1 MSLAIKEMLLIE
13 EPTIQILKDEIMK
26 ISHWFVLPSFVIA
39 LCLEYFSD
47 LKFGEVI
54 KKLVL
59 ILAFMSVFYSIH
71 SEGVDLS
78 FKASEEILRKV
89 SPRNIFLRSW
99 TEVKVKTKEDA
110 SWNWIQKFSIPNI
123 NDLIGTALFVLS
135 KVFIWILKLIFSTVY
150 HLTYVF
156 APLTAIL
163 YFFPITRGSIAGTI
177 QSSLWCMFMPIVLV
191 SILAIVGNSIQVP
204 AKNGALAI
212 ISIDHIIWIFGVT
225 LLMLMTPILT
235 IGLLRGGGVALSG
248 SAIGAMMTNSAM
260 KVLKAAPMVAGGL
273 KTTAQTTTKAGSIA
287 LLEPSIKEMLRK
299 ESNSNNPYKE
309 KLNQLN
315 QKGGIKNPFKEQPSL
330 DERLAKAGMTREEAM
345 TLSKIPTKGS
355 SFIQKEASKSQATNS
370 KESSERQEHETF
382 RFDKAF
388 WNKITPEH
396 REGIRTKYGIKSEMP
411 TPNKLYYPVSRSNGL
426 DMKVNSRE
434 IRFSTPPLPKQ
445 EVRKTNKPP
454 ERNLNKGVR
463 NEIRNI

>member
-1 MSLAIKEMLLIE
+1 MNLAIKEMLLIE

-26 ISHWFVLPSFVIA
+26 FSHWFVLPSFVIA

-71 SEGVDLS
+71 SEGVNLS

-110 SWNWIQKFSIPNI
+110 SWNWLQKFSIPNI
-123 NDLIGTALFVLS
+123 NDLVGTALFILS
-135 KVFIWILKLIFSTVY
+135 KVFIWILKLIYSTVY

-177 QSSLWCMFMPIVLV
+177 QSSLWCMLMPIVLV

-204 AKNGALAI
+204 AKDGALAI
-212 ISIDHIIWIFGVT
+212 ISIDHIIWVFGVT

-235 IGLLRGGGVALSG
+235 IGILRGGGVAMSG
-248 SAIGAMMTNSAM
+248 SAIGALMTNSAM
-260 KVLKAAPMVAGGL
+260 KLVTSVPGAMNGI
-273 KTTAQTTTKAGSIA
+273 KTTSKVAKDLGKKS
-287 LLEPSIKEMLRK
+287 LFRPSVKDQLKK
-299 ESNSNNPYKE
+299 ESDANNPTKE
-309 KLNQLN
+309 KLKQLN
-315 QKGGIKNPFKEQPSL
+315 QQGEFRNPFKKSEGI
-330 DERLAKAGMTREEAM
+330 DERLAKMGMTRNEAM
-345 TLSKIPTKGS
+345 SLSKIP
-355 SFIQKEASKSQATNS
+355 SKSNTTSNGTTKTQNIGS
-370 KESSERQEHETF
+370 EESFNRQEQETF
-382 RFDKAF
+382 RYEKSF

-396 REGIRTKYGIKSEMP
+396 REGIRTKYGIRSEVP
-411 TPNKLYYPVSRSNGL
+411 TPDKLYYPVNRSDKINIP
-426 DMKVNSRE
+426 NAQRE
-434 IRFSTPPLPKQ
+434 NRLSLQPSPAK
-445 EVRKTNKPP
+445 EVGQMNKPISNNP
-454 ERNLNKGVR
+454 RKGEP

>member
-13 EPTIQILKDEIMK
+13 EPTIQILKDEIMR

-47 LKFGEVI
+47 LKFGEVV

-59 ILAFMSVFYSIH
+59 ILAFMSVFFSIH

-99 TEVKVKTKEDA
+99 TEVKVRTKEDVT
-110 SWNWIQKFSIPNI
+110 WNWIQKFSIPNI
-123 NDLIGTALFVLS
+123 NDLVGTALFILS

-204 AKNGALAI
+204 AKDGALAI

-225 LLMLMTPILT
+225 LLMLMSPILT
-235 IGLLRGGGVALSG
+235 IGILRGGGVALSG

-260 KVLKAAPMVAGGL
+260 KVLRAAPMVAGGI
-273 KTTAQTTTKAGSIA
+273 KTTAQGTAKAGSKA
-287 LLEPSIKEMLRK
+287 FLEPSIKEMLKK
-299 ESNSNNPYKE
+299 ESDINPNKE
-309 KLNQLN
+309 KLKQLN
-315 QKGGIKNPFKEQPSL
+315 QKGGIKNPFKERSNL
-330 DERLAKAGMTREEAM
+330 DDRLSKAGMTREEAM
-345 TLSKIPTKGS
+345 TLSKIPLKQNIPTRTGTNKNQTTS
-355 SFIQKEASKSQATNS
+355 SQ
-370 KESSERQEHETF
+370 ESFNKQEQETF
-382 RFDKAF
+382 RFDKSF

-396 REGIRTKYGIKSEMP
+396 REGIRTKYGIKSEKP
-411 TPNKLYYPVSRSNGL
+411 IPNKLYYPVSRSHGL
-426 DMKVNSRE
+426 NFKNPVRE
-434 IRFSTPPLPKQ
+434 ITFSLPSSQKQ
-445 EVRKTNKPP
+445 EMSKTTKAPLKNP
-454 ERNLNKGVR
+454 NKGER
-463 NEIRNI
+463 NEIRNV

>member
-13 EPTIQILKDEIMK
+13 EPTIQILRDEIMK

-59 ILAFMSVFYSIH
+59 VLAFMSVFYSIH
-71 SEGVDLS
+71 SEGVNLS

-110 SWNWIQKFSIPNI
+110 SWNWLQKFSIPNI
-123 NDLIGTALFVLS
+123 NDLVGTALFILS
-135 KVFIWILKLIFSTVY
+135 KVFIWILKLIYSTVY

-177 QSSLWCMFMPIVLV
+177 QSSLWCMLMPIVLV

-204 AKNGALAI
+204 AKDGALAI
-212 ISIDHIIWIFGVT
+212 ISIDHIIWVFGVT

-235 IGLLRGGGVALSG
+235 IGILRGGGVAMSG
-248 SAIGAMMTNSAM
+248 SAIGALMTNSAM
-260 KVLKAAPMVAGGL
+260 KFVTSVPGAMSGIKATSKVAKDLGKKSL
-273 KTTAQTTTKAGSIA
+273 FR
-287 LLEPSIKEMLRK
+287 PSVKEMLKK
-299 ESNSNNPYKE
+299 EISANNPNRE
-309 KLNQLN
+309 KLKHLN
-315 QKGGIKNPFKEQPSL
+315 QKGELRNPFKEPEGV
-330 DERLAKAGMTREEAM
+330 DDRLAKIGMTRNEAM
-345 TLSKIPTKGS
+345 SLSKIPTKEIGS
-355 SFIQKEASKSQATNS
+355 SNGSTKTQNANPQ
-370 KESSERQEHETF
+370 ESFNRQEQETF
-382 RFDKAF
+382 RYEKAF

-396 REGIRTKYGIKSEMP
+396 REGIRTKYGIKNEMP
-411 TPNKLYYPVSRSNGL
+411 TPNKLYYPINRSDKLNIPNFRRKDHFSDHTSPKKEVS
-426 DMKVNSRE
+426 
-434 IRFSTPPLPKQ
+434 Q
-445 EVRKTNKPP
+445 
-454 ERNLNKGVR
+454 LNKSPLNNLRKGER